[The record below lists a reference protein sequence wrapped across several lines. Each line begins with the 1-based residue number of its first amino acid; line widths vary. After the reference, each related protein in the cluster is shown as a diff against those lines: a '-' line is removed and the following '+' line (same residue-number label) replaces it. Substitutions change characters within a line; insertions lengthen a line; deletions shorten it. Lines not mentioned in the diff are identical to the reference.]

1 MKNVNHDCKSSY
13 KSSQS
18 SKITKNQTAA
28 RLMFVGIEMNLGIL
42 RQRVLVK
49 QTITYTIKKQ
59 S

>member
-1 MKNVNHDCKSSY
+1 M
-13 KSSQS
+13 
-18 SKITKNQTAA
+18 ITKNQTAA